1 MLGICKANPYVMSS
15 MRQLVNDKNEKM
27 SESAIMIKTARLGDT
42 NLGHEFCAFR
52 PVLPNK

>member
-1 MLGICKANPYVMSS
+1 